1 MKNTTTTKT
10 IAALATGLV
19 LAAALMV
26 AFQGYL
32 WVSFL
37 IELLDDHSLATAALS
52 LSKKIPYEY
61 PREGTRVRV
70 YWNLHRDCFSFQS
83 TESGRVI
90 AHYDVCTLS
99 DAKLVV
105 RKAGNEKV
113 RREGKK
119 NVHAFAVGRIA
130 DRDSFEAGVL
140 KPIRSKRAVTYNPYK
155 YTTFVDKWTKKPVRE
170 SRLII
175 MASTDNGHAKVPVMT
190 AID

>member
-1 MKNTTTTKT
+1 MRKKPTR
-10 IAALATGLV
+10 
-19 LAAALMV
+19 
-26 AFQGYL
+26 
-32 WVSFL
+32 
-37 IELLDDHSLATAALS
+37 
-52 LSKKIPYEY
+52 KIPTAIPE
-61 PREGTRVRV
+61 EGTRVRV
-70 YWNLHRDCFSFQS
+70 YWNLHKHCYSFQS
-83 TESGRVI
+83 TDTGRVI
-90 AHYDVCTLS
+90 AHNNVCLLK
-99 DAKLVV
+99 DAKLIV

-130 DRDSFEAGVL
+130 DRDSFEAVIL
-140 KPIRSKRAVTYNPYK
+140 KPVISKRAITYNPYK